1 MYQYVQHSE
10 AKQQII
16 HIHIILSTYDFLF
29 LYTCIHIYVYMCVY
43 EVIMLMFT
51 IKESYVK
58 DTRVHPKTTP
68 ENPVDRQPYAFL
80 TGTFL
85 SPIFFFFNVTFCFL
99 TCSLP

>member
-1 MYQYVQHSE
+1 MYT
-10 AKQQII
+10 
-16 HIHIILSTYDFLF
+16 HI
-29 LYTCIHIYVYMCVY
+29 CVCVCVY

-58 DTRVHPKTTP
+58 DIRVHPKTTP
-68 ENPVDRQPYAFL
+68 ENPVARQPYAYL

-85 SPIFFFFNVTFCFL
+85 SPIFFFFFNVTFCFL